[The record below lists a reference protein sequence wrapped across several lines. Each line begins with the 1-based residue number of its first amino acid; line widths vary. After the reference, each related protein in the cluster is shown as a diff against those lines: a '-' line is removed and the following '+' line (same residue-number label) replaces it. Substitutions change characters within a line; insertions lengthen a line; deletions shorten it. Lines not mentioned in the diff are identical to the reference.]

1 MLGPIM
7 PKLWKATCLLPIMLV
22 SCGPQG
28 ADNDGGEA
36 ITLAAPIV
44 YTDAEKV
51 EIQKA
56 FPVPY
61 NTADLAAGEK
71 QFNKCRA
78 CHTITPDGMNMSG
91 PHLFGV
97 IGRKAATAAGYP
109 YSDAMR
115 KHGVVW
121 DYETLDTFLK
131 APQATV
137 KGTKMGYPGIKD
149 DADRHNLIAYI
160 KLMSAPKPSAPAANE
175 SASAGANL
183 IP

>member
-1 MLGPIM
+1 MLKI
-7 PKLWKATCLLPIMLV
+7 WKAACLLPVLLLAA
-22 SCGPQG
+22 CGPRG

-36 ITLAAPIV
+36 ITLAEPIV
-44 YTDAEKV
+44 YTDAEKAA
-51 EIQKA
+51 IQA
-56 FPVPY
+56 TFPAPY
-61 NTADLAAGEK
+61 NTADLSAGEK

-97 IGRKAATAAGYP
+97 FGRQAATGTGYP

-115 KHGVVW
+115 KHAVVW

-131 APQATV
+131 APQQSV

-149 DADRHNLIAYI
+149 DADRRNLIAYI
-160 KLMSAPKPSAPAANE
+160 RLMSAPKASAPAASE
-175 SASAGANL
+175 IASASAK
-183 IP
+183 